1 MLISILKNTKL
12 FPAQLCHKVALVV
25 FLFDP
30 SFMIHCLEI
39 DILIRH
45 LLKRQQDKTQLRYSS
60 DEVQVLEVLFTKLC
74 RNLCSNT
81 H

>member
-1 MLISILKNTKL
+1 MLISILKKKNYFL
-12 FPAQLCHKVALVV
+12 LCQKVALVV

-30 SFMIHCLEI
+30 SFMIHYTAI

-45 LLKRQQDKTQLRYSS
+45 LIKRQQDKTQLRYSS
-60 DEVQVLEVLFTKLC
+60 DEVQVLEVFTKSC